1 MSKIFLENIMKKLA
15 LNRETVRTLDDV
27 SLNQVAGGGGKTTNC
42 GNTDR
47 CLITSTVTIFT
58 CGVSCEF
65 CVDPTDLR

>member
-1 MSKIFLENIMKKLA
+1 MKKLA
-15 LNRETVRTLDDV
+15 LHKETRRTLDDIN
-27 SLNQVAGGGGKTTNC
+27 LNQVVGGGKTTNC

-47 CLITSTVTIFT
+47 CIITSTVTIHT